1 MAFRNLT
8 LIAGMIAMLSFSV
21 IAHAETVSE
30 RLAAATVTIKEIMN
44 TPDKGIP
51 QDLLHRAHCIAV
63 VPGVRKAAFVVGG
76 KYGRGFISCRDGNR
90 GWISPGTV
98 RMEGG
103 SVGWQIGAS
112 ETDVILLVMNESG
125 MHRLLQS
132 KFTLGASADVAAGPV
147 GRNASAET
155 DAKMTAQIL
164 SWSRSRGVFA
174 GVSLNGATL
183 RDDIDEN
190 KALYGKRLNNRQ
202 IIMGKLHAP
211 RTASEFVATL
221 NRYSRR

>member
-1 MAFRNLT
+1 MAILT
-8 LIAGMIAMLSFSV
+8 LSIQ
-21 IAHAETVSE
+21 AHGETVSE
-30 RLAAATVTIKEIMN
+30 RLGSATVVLKEIMEA
-44 TPDKGIP
+44 PDRGIP
-51 QDLLHRAHCIAV
+51 EDLLDRSRCIVV
-63 VPGVRKAAFVVGG
+63 VPGVKKAAFVIGG
-76 KYGRGFISCRDGNR
+76 KYGRGFISCRDEHGR
-90 GWISPGTV
+90 WSSPGAV

-125 MHRLLQS
+125 MRRLLES

-174 GVSLNGATL
+174 GLSLNGATL
-183 RDDIDEN
+183 RDDRDEN
-190 KALYGKRLNNRQ
+190 RALYGKRWSNSR
-202 IIMGKLHAP
+202 IIFGKLHAP
-211 RTASEFVATL
+211 RAASEFIATL
-221 NRYSRR
+221 NRYSRE

>member
-1 MAFRNLT
+1 MAYRTVT
-8 LIAGMIAMLSFSV
+8 LIAGITAMLSFSAT
-21 IAHAETVSE
+21 AHAETVSE
-30 RLAAATVTIKEIMN
+30 RLGSATVTLNEIMS

-51 QDLLHRAHCIAV
+51 QDLLNRAHCIAV

-76 KYGRGFISCRDGNR
+76 KYGRGFLSCREGNF
-90 GWISPGTV
+90 GWSSPGAL

-103 SVGWQIGAS
+103 SIGWQIGAS
-112 ETDVILLVMNESG
+112 ETDVILLVMNETG

-147 GRNASAET
+147 GRTASAET

-202 IIMGKLHAP
+202 IVMGKLHAP
-211 RTASEFVATL
+211 RTASEFIATL
-221 NRYSRR
+221 NRYSR

>member
-1 MAFRNLT
+1 MRQGTLT
-8 LIAGMIAMLSFSV
+8 LIAGIIAMLSFS
-21 IAHAETVSE
+21 ITTRAENVSD
-30 RLAAATVTIKEIMN
+30 RLNTATVTLKEIMSA
-44 TPDKGIP
+44 PDKGIP
-51 QDLLHRAHCIAV
+51 QDLLDKAHCIVV
-63 VPGVRKAAFVVGG
+63 VPGVKKAAFVVGG
-76 KYGRGFISCRDGNR
+76 KYGRGFISCRDENR
-90 GWISPGTV
+90 GWSSPGAM

-112 ETDVILLVMNESG
+112 ETDVVLLVMNESG

-132 KFTLGASADVAAGPV
+132 KFTLGASADIAAGPV

-211 RTASEFVATL
+211 RTASEFIATL
-221 NRYSRR
+221 NRYSL

>member
-1 MAFRNLT
+1 MRQGTLT
-8 LIAGMIAMLSFSV
+8 LIAGIIAMLSFS
-21 IAHAETVSE
+21 ITARAENVSD
-30 RLAAATVTIKEIMN
+30 RLNTATVTLKEIMSA
-44 TPDKGIP
+44 PDKGIP
-51 QDLLHRAHCIAV
+51 QDLLDKAHCIVV
-63 VPGVRKAAFVVGG
+63 VPGVKKAAFVVGG
-76 KYGRGFISCRDGNR
+76 KYGRGFISCRDQNR
-90 GWISPGTV
+90 RWTSPGTM

-112 ETDVILLVMNESG
+112 ETDVVLLVMNESG

-132 KFTLGASADVAAGPV
+132 KFTSGASADIAAGPV

-211 RTASEFVATL
+211 RAAYEFIATL
-221 NRYSRR
+221 NRYSL